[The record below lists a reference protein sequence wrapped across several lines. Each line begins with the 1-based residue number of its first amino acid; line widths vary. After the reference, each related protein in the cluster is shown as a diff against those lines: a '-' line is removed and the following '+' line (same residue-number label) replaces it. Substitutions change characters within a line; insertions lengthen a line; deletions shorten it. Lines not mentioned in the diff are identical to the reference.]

1 MKKLIVALMASFLVA
16 TGLVAFSGAPAMA
29 DCPYTA
35 CIGTDTEVK
44 AGDIKRGWRAPIVVR
59 VTANRS
65 GNAPIRGTLK
75 VVVESVEGNYRSTFR
90 KAYTGPVERFKT
102 NKIQKVGRYVV
113 VVQFIPDDDSIYK
126 SSVGRDSFLV
136 EPRKG

>member
-1 MKKLIVALMASFLVA
+1 MKKLIIGLLASFLMA
-16 TGLVAFSGAPAMA
+16 TGLVAFSGTPAMA

-44 AGDIKRGWRAPIVVR
+44 AGDVKRGTRAPVVVR

-75 VVVESVEGNYRSTFR
+75 VVVDKVNGDYRQSFR
-90 KAYTGPVERFKT
+90 VDYTGPVERFQTRKLP
-102 NKIQKVGRYVV
+102 KVGRYVV
-113 VVQFIPDDDSIYK
+113 IVQFVPDDDSIYK
-126 SSVGRDSFLV
+126 PSVGRDSFLV
-136 EPRKG
+136 AARVR